1 MSEPQTI
8 TIEVD
13 GRKLEATPGQMLIE
27 VTDGAGISI
36 PRFCYHKKLSI
47 AANCRMCL
55 VEVENAPKPLPACA
69 TPVTDGM
76 KVWTCSPL
84 AREAQKGTMEFLLIN
99 HPLDCPICDQG
110 GECELQDLSVG
121 YGRDVSR
128 FVEAKRVVPEKNI
141 GPLVATEM
149 TRCIHCT
156 RCVRFGEEIAGMRE
170 LGAVGRGEH
179 TEIGTYVEKAMAS
192 ELAGNVIDLCPVG
205 ALTSKPF
212 RFRARAWEMT
222 QHDGVAWHD
231 GVGSNIH
238 IHVRR
243 GEVMRVV
250 PRENEAVNETWI
262 SDRDRFSY
270 QALYSDDRLLQP
282 MMRVDGELKPVEW
295 QQALIEVAKVLK
307 ESDANRLGALV
318 SPGATLEEMHLVRRL
333 LEGLGSASLDHRLR
347 QGDFRGPAPA
357 RPWLGLRFEEL
368 ETLDAT
374 LLVGSWLRK
383 DQPLLNHR
391 LRKSVL
397 AGGAVMAINPVDHLF
412 NYELAESIVCA
423 PSRMVV
429 ELAAVAAALGADTAG
444 VQVEVEAR
452 HQAVADRL
460 KSAER
465 PFVLLGTLAQM
476 HPDYSLLRRLAHDIA
491 AAAGGRYGMV
501 GEGANSTGAALAGV
515 VPGEGGLSFGDML
528 EQGLETLLLFN
539 VEPEF
544 DTANPAAMAALL
556 KGAKVIALATH
567 RSPWLEAHADFLL
580 PVAAPAETSGTF
592 VNLQGDL
599 QSFRGVARPAG
610 EARPGWKVLRVLGNL
625 TDLKRFEY
633 ESSEEVREELL
644 AAVGEPALDNA
655 LDGSAAPGA
664 ILAGAELERI
674 GGVPIYASD
683 MLVRR
688 ARALQQTPDAWK
700 SALHLHPDTAAS
712 LGLGEGDSAVLKQGE
727 GSLTLPV
734 ALDGRVAAGC
744 VWLPTG
750 VPGSELLGEGFGPVS
765 LEKA

>member
-1 MSEPQTI
+1 MAEEQTI

-13 GRKLEATPGQMLIE
+13 GRKLEARPGQMLIE
-27 VTDGAGISI
+27 VTDAAGISI

-69 TPVTDGM
+69 TPVSDGM

-110 GECELQDLSVG
+110 GECELQDLSMG

-128 FVEAKRVVPEKNI
+128 FVEGKRVVPDPDI
-141 GPLVATEM
+141 GPLVATAM

-212 RFRARAWEMT
+212 RFRARPWEMT

-238 IHVRR
+238 VHVRR
-243 GEVMRVV
+243 GRVMRVV
-250 PRENEAVNETWI
+250 PRENESVNEIWI

-270 QALYSDDRLLQP
+270 QGLYSDDRLQQP
-282 MMRVDGELKPVEW
+282 LVRVDGQLKPVAW
-295 QQALIEVAKVLK
+295 QQALVEAARLLK
-307 ESDANRLGALV
+307 ETEARRLGALV
-318 SPGATLEEMHLVRRL
+318 SPNATLEEMYLVRRL
-333 LEGLGSASLDHRLR
+333 MQGLGSPHLDHRLR
-347 QGDFRGPAPA
+347 RSDFRVADPVG
-357 RPWLGLRFEEL
+357 PWLGLRFEAL
-368 ETLDAT
+368 ESRDAT

-397 AGGAVMAINPVDHLF
+397 AGGVVMAINAVDHLF
-412 NYELAESIVCA
+412 NYELAEKIICP
-423 PSRMVV
+423 PSRMVR
-429 ELAAVAAALGADTAG
+429 ELAAVAAALGVDTGA
-444 VQVEVEAR
+444 VEVRPEDR
-452 HQAVADRL
+452 HQAMADRL

-476 HPDYSLLRRLAHDIA
+476 HPDFTLLRRLAHDIA
-491 AAAGGRYGMV
+491 DAVGGRYGTV
-501 GEGANSTGAALAGV
+501 GDGANSTGAAAIGV
-515 VPGEGGLSFGDML
+515 LPGADGLHFGAML
-528 EQGLETLLLFN
+528 EGDLEALLLVN
-539 VEPEF
+539 LEPEF
-544 DTANPAAMAALL
+544 DAVHPAAMDALL
-556 KGAKVIALATH
+556 RRTRVVALATF
-567 RSPWLEAHADFLL
+567 RSPWLEAHADVLL
-580 PVAAPAETSGTF
+580 PMAAPPESSGSYL
-592 VNLQGDL
+592 NLQGDL
-599 QSFRGVARPAG
+599 QRFRGVSQPPG
-610 EARPGWKVLRVLGNL
+610 EARPGWKILRVLGNL
-625 TDLKRFEY
+625 TDLAGFEY
-633 ESSEEVREELL
+633 ESSEEVLEALKE
-644 AAVGEPALDNA
+644 ASDFVLDNG
-655 LDGSAAPGA
+655 LSQSAPDS
-664 ILAGAELERI
+664 LRLEPAELERI
-674 GGVPIYASD
+674 GGVPIHSVDA
-683 MLVRR
+683 LVRR
-688 ARALQQTPDAWK
+688 AAALQQTPDAWR
-700 SALHLHPDTAAS
+700 SALRLHPDTAAV
-712 LGLGEGDSAVLKQGE
+712 LGLREGDSAVLKQGE
-727 GSLTLPV
+727 ATLTLPV
-734 ALDGRVAAGC
+734 AFDSEVTSGC